1 MELTQFDG
9 QIRSELSM
17 IEVAHAI
24 LEQTGEVMDFTDLL
38 KEIIDYLDLT
48 DEKVEKEMPQF
59 YTNLNI
65 DGSFISLGDNRWGLR
80 SWYPI
85 DSIDEELTHDNDNE
99 DERPRRR
106 KKAKTAYGDEIDYN
120 ADDPEDSDEYEEE
133 EEVVEEDEEEDDK
146 GTVYGGRVDVSD
158 HGVLIDEEDEEDLGE
173 YKEDLSALGAD
184 DDEEDELPDGV
195 EGDLTLIEDE
205 DDEQDEEDF

>member
-1 MELTQFDG
+1 MELKQFDG

-24 LEQTGEVMDFTDLL
+24 LEQKGEVMDFSDLL
-38 KEIIDYLDLT
+38 KEIIDYLNLS
-48 DEKVEKEMPQF
+48 DEKVEREMTQF
-59 YTNLNI
+59 YTDLNI

-106 KKAKTAYGDEIDYN
+106 KKSKTTTYGEDEIDYN

-133 EEVVEEDEEEDDK
+133 EIVEDEEEEK
-146 GTVYGGRVDVSD
+146 ATVYGGRVAVSD
-158 HGVLIDEEDEEDLGE
+158 HGVMIDEEDEEDLGE
-173 YKEDLSALGAD
+173 YKEDLSAIGADD

-195 EGDLTLIEDE
+195 EGDLTLIED
-205 DDEQDEEDF
+205 DEEEEEEF

>member
-24 LEQTGEVMDFTDLL
+24 FEQTGEVMDFTDLL
-38 KEIIDYLDLT
+38 KEISDYLDLT
-48 DEKVEKEMPQF
+48 DKKIESEMTQF
-59 YTNLNI
+59 YTDLNI
-65 DGSFISLGDNRWGLR
+65 DGSFISLGNNRWGLR

-106 KKAKTAYGDEIDYN
+106 KKAKTTTYGDEIDYN
-120 ADDPEDSDEYEEE
+120 ADDPEDSDDYE
-133 EEVVEEDEEEDDK
+133 EEVVEEEEEEDAK
-146 GTVYGGRVDVSD
+146 GTVYGGRVEVSD
-158 HGVLIDEEDEEDLGE
+158 HGVLVDEEDEEDLGE
-173 YKEDLSALGAD
+173 YKADLSALGTD

-195 EGDLTLIEDE
+195 EGDLTLIED
-205 DDEQDEEDF
+205 DEEPEEDEDF